1 MKLNRSTHTGCLLI
15 LLLFTVFN
23 VSCDDT
29 TDFIG
34 PHVIPDSDRP
44 NVAQA
49 VYQAFSNSVK
59 VDSLIANTSECYL
72 GRVTDPETSATT
84 TCNFLAQFYS
94 LEDYKLPPAQ
104 YMHRENG
111 QIVADSV
118 DLRLYIKS
126 YYGDSL
132 NSMKI
137 GVYEL
142 DSANIM
148 PENKDYYTNLD
159 PQPYL
164 SKSPDAIQKNITFS
178 VTDLSL
184 NDTARYSSDYLKNIR
199 IRLPKSFG
207 TKILNTYYQHPEYFK
222 NAYTF
227 IHHVF
232 PGFYFKVLSGNGTI
246 VHIDASTLNIN
257 FRYTVN
263 DTTYTGVQR
272 VAATEEVLQNN
283 VIENKNLE
291 KELASPDYTLIK
303 SPAGVFTEVTIPV
316 DSIYENHQNDSVNS
330 AKIVFKRQNN
340 SVKTDYALDTPGQ
353 ILMIKKSLMNE
364 FFSKHMI
371 PNSKTSYLTS
381 YDASYNSY
389 TFTNIANLISS
400 MKRTRD
406 AGAGVSKNDNEAV
419 RKAKIQKWEAENKDW
434 NKVYLI
440 PVTTETSSLGAIT
453 SIHNDFGLTSAKLIG
468 STNNP
473 ISISVVYSNFK

>member
-1 MKLNRSTHTGCLLI
+1 MPDG
-15 LLLFTVFN
+15 
-23 VSCDDT
+23 D
-29 TDFIG
+29 G
-34 PHVIPDSDRP
+34 PT
-44 NVAQA
+44 VAQA
-49 VYQAFSNSVK
+49 VYHALTHSVK

-104 YMHRENG
+104 LMHKEQG

-148 PENKDYYTNLD
+148 PENRDYYTNLD
-159 PQPYL
+159 PEPYL
-164 SKSPDAIQKNITFS
+164 SKSAQAINKSVTFS

-184 NDTARYSSDYLKNIR
+184 DDTTRYSSDYLKNIR
-199 IRLPKSFG
+199 IKLPQSFG
-207 TKILNTYYQHPEYFK
+207 TKILNTYYRHPEYFK

-246 VHIDASTLNIN
+246 VHIDASTLNIS

-263 DTTYTGVQR
+263 DTIYNGIQR

-291 KELASPDYTLIK
+291 EELTSPDYTLIK
-303 SPAGVFTEVTIPV
+303 SPAGVFTEVTLPV

-330 AKIVFKRQNN
+330 AKIVFRRQNN
-340 SVKTDYALDTPGQ
+340 TIKTDYALETPSQ
-353 ILMIKKSLMNE
+353 ILMIKKNLMND

-371 PNSKTSYLTS
+371 PDSKTSFVTS
-381 YDASYNSY
+381 YDRNYNSY

-406 AGAGVSKNDNEAV
+406 LGAGVSDNDKDAV
-419 RKAKIQKWEAENKDW
+419 RKAKIQKWEADNPDW

-440 PVTTETSSLGAIT
+440 PVTTETNSLGAIT
-453 SIHNDFGLTSAKLIG
+453 SIHNNFDLTSAKLIG

-473 ISISVVYSNFK
+473 VSISVVYSHFK